1 MIAHSSQH
9 KHVDNKHVDNVVQ
22 FRREQERAPLCAQC
36 GIPMSI
42 VRGEPEIVDVSVMR
56 VTYQCAQCGLVERK
70 NVNTSRVR

>member
-1 MIAHSSQH
+1 MIAHSSQR
-9 KHVDNKHVDNVVQ
+9 KHADNAVQ
-22 FRREQERAPLCAQC
+22 IRREQERAPLCAQC